1 MRKTLFVYLFVVLA
15 VTLNV
20 RAQSEDKIYLYSP
33 SGAVQ
38 IVDTNTL
45 HKITF
50 TEENINLHFD
60 SPDDNIQTIS
70 YDTLISFKKKDSG
83 IEDLK
88 FGNIHISMEPP
99 YAMINGEDVIKS
111 VSVYDLNGLLLIN
124 ETVNA
129 HTVTLSL
136 ETVGHG
142 IYIICVFTQNK
153 RHTFKIVK

>member
-1 MRKTLFVYLFVVLA
+1 MRKILFVVLA

-20 RAQSEDKIYLYSP
+20 RAQSENEIYLYSP

-70 YDTLISFKKKDSG
+70 YDTLISFKKRTA
-83 IEDLK
+83 ELK
-88 FGNIHISMEPP
+88 I
-99 YAMINGEDVIKS
+99 
-111 VSVYDLNGLLLIN
+111 
-124 ETVNA
+124 
-129 HTVTLSL
+129 
-136 ETVGHG
+136 
-142 IYIICVFTQNK
+142 
-153 RHTFKIVK
+153 